1 MSRSTWMSQAMRRIL
16 LILIGLCAAAPALA
30 QSFSETLDEALSH
43 WRAAVWYSS
52 TGNAGV
58 ASLEAAEFA
67 TQWRALAEK
76 TRGAP
81 PPPFMGDKQWDE
93 LASQV
98 STQAEAASAA
108 LARDDLAAGR
118 QSLKEIG
125 ASFAALRARNG
136 IVGFPDHVARYGEI
150 VAALHDLAE
159 RRGKLDE
166 ARRVLI
172 RATAMQGS
180 IAVVQLG
187 ASAPKRHYDDPE
199 FQRLLTQNRDG
210 LNALMAAL
218 VRAEPPPD
226 AYEVAGL
233 ISVVHANYNIFFLR
247 YG

>member
-1 MSRSTWMSQAMRRIL
+1 MRAVRLAIL
-16 LILIGLCAAAPALA
+16 LLLLPFMASA
-30 QSFSETLDEALSH
+30 QSFVESLDQALSH

-67 TQWRALAEK
+67 TQWQALAEK
-76 TRGAP
+76 TRSAP
-81 PPPFMGDKQWDE
+81 PPPFMGDKKWDE
-93 LASQV
+93 LAGQV
-98 STQAEAASAA
+98 STQAEAARDA
-108 LARDDLAAGR
+108 LGRDDLAAGR
-118 QSLKEIG
+118 QSLREIG

-136 IVGFPDHVARYGEI
+136 IVGFSDHVARYGEI

-172 RATAMQGS
+172 RATAVQGS

-187 ASAPKRHYDDPE
+187 ASAPQRHYDDPE
-199 FQRLLTQNRDG
+199 FQRLLGQNREG
-210 LNALMAAL
+210 LSALLAAL
-218 VRAEPPPD
+218 VRAEPAPD
-226 AYEVAGL
+226 AYEIAGL